1 MLKQLNFKNLL
12 ASIMLGV
19 FAAISTPAMATNE
32 AMLDLLEILVK
43 KGSIT
48 EGEYELLVNASKA
61 DGEKVEGN
69 INEMKAKV
77 AKTTKK
83 MPKITTKGKFKVASQ
98 DGTWEWQ
105 PIGRIFWDTMYV
117 DNDGGTLEDNGEELR
132 RARLGFQGKVKPMS
146 YKLELDF
153 ANSGTPSW
161 KDVWLAYNGKT
172 DAGKW
177 WLKVGQH
184 HVPFGHATISS
195 SKYMTM
201 MRRPLF
207 ADGPQLSR
215 NVGIAGRFQ
224 SKAKNRWFA
233 HAGVFVPGLSTASD
247 ETGQAATDRRTT
259 AFRVGGTPYYKDK
272 NHLLHVGFS
281 YQHEEHKGDA
291 FSNIDNTLLTHIGNG
306 DSLEANFGTNA
317 DDSDAF
323 DIEAI
328 TVMGSFHGIFEYV
341 TWDVSDPT
349 GGDVDLSAWAIDAG
363 YFFTGESMKYKYGAW
378 SGIKPKKPLGKGGLG
393 AWQITARYENMDL
406 SDMDNTGGGNTST
419 ADDGGEADVFTI
431 GLNWYPTSNTR
442 IMADY
447 SKVLDFSHV
456 DLAGTAND
464 AVEPAAFQM
473 RAQVYW

>member
-1 MLKQLNFKNLL
+1 LFKKNCLKNIIF
-12 ASIMLGV
+12 SSFIIFFIMLSPPAV
-19 FAAISTPAMATNE
+19 AANE
-32 AMLDLLEILVK
+32 ALLELLKVLRD
-43 KGSIT
+43 KGTLSPQ
-48 EGEYELLVNASKA
+48 EYELLVEASKE
-61 DGEKVEGN
+61 DNEKIKESIDE
-69 INEMKAKV
+69 INAEVKK
-77 AKTTKK
+77 TKK
-83 MPKITTKGKFKVASQ
+83 DSFKITTKGKFKVASQ
-98 DGTWEWQ
+98 DGSWEWQ
-105 PIGRIFWDTMYV
+105 PIGRIFWDTIYV
-117 DNDGGTLEDNGEELR
+117 DNDGGSLEDNGEELR
-132 RARLGFQGKVKPMS
+132 RARLGFQGKIKPMA

-161 KDVWLAYNGKT
+161 KDVWIAYNGKT
-172 DAGKW
+172 DTGKW

-233 HAGVFVPGLSTASD
+233 HAGVFVPGLSTTSD

-281 YQHEEHKGDA
+281 YQYEEHKGDA

-341 TWDVSDPT
+341 TWDVSDPI

-378 SGIKPKKPLGKGGLG
+378 SGIKPKKSLGKGGLG